1 LQELVAMYGRMT
13 REQIA
18 AYGRGNN
25 PTWDDEEL
33 WLWSLGK
40 TLVSP
45 YVVQDT
51 SRLLTD
57 WHEVVSKI
65 NCPTLLVTA
74 DPAKGGIVT
83 PETAADLTDKH
94 PNIQVAYID
103 GAGHNVRRDQF
114 GAYIAAV
121 CPFLLLGE

>member
-1 LQELVAMYGRMT
+1 MT

-18 AYGRGNN
+18 DYGRKNN
-25 PTWDDEEL
+25 PTWDDEDL
-33 WLWSLGK
+33 WLWALGK

-57 WHEVVSKI
+57 WHAVVPKI
-65 NCPTLLVTA
+65 SCPTLLVTA
-74 DPAKGGIVT
+74 APARGGIVT
-83 PETAADLTDKH
+83 PETAADLKDKY
-94 PNIQVAYID
+94 PSIQVAYID

-114 GAYIAAV
+114 VAYIAAV
-121 CPFLLLGE
+121 RPFLVAQ